1 MSEEFR
7 KVGLMEGSGEPEDE
21 EIIAWFTAK
30 GKHIPLKKG
39 QSKTEALK
47 EATADS
53 SEKQPQDKAAV
64 QRREQEDNG
73 EKAVREKKPTI
84 SPDEAQKARAVLIK
98 NGYPVSG
105 YLGIIQKAEQRQK
118 ESAYGTFDLR
128 TGKPIELTEGYCV
141 SFQVNKAVNVRR
153 DYTPEEYD
161 NYVYECVLRGGAMP
175 NIGSYGNPE
184 ISFCVKD
191 KKIALQMM
199 YDYNQASIYDVA
211 GEGEIPNEKYN
222 RAANPTEDDKK

>member
-1 MSEEFR
+1 M
-7 KVGLMEGSGEPEDE
+7 
-21 EIIAWFTAK
+21 
-30 GKHIPLKKG
+30 
-39 QSKTEALK
+39 
-47 EATADS
+47 
-53 SEKQPQDKAAV
+53 

-98 NGYPVSG
+98 NGYPGSG

-118 ESAYGTFDLR
+118 ESVYGTFGLR
-128 TGKPIELTEGYCV
+128 TGKPIKLTEEYCV

-191 KKIALQMM
+191 YDIAKQMM
-199 YDYNQASIYDVA
+199 YDYNQAEIYNVA
-211 GEGEIPNEKYN
+211 EDKSERNEQYN
-222 RAANPTEDDKK
+222 RDTNPTEE